1 MITVSGKI
9 FRKPEAVIKTLFTK
23 WNNNHKSLD
32 RLNILPALWGLD
44 TGVLVIGTFRF
55 SPNFASA
62 IKQSEK
68 TICSWLQA
76 IFPYSLI
83 LTLFRMWWGLARWQL
98 KDPPN
103 SFSSV
108 TSANVAASP
117 KTFWLLVLT
126 LLPHWCKISSSY
138 LVPVPNYSTYTKTTP
153 QKSGFFGQVLIKLR
167 LW

>member
-32 RLNILPALWGLD
+32 RLNILPAFWGLD
-44 TGVLVIGTFRF
+44 TGVLVIGTFRL

-68 TICSWLQA
+68 TICSWLQV

-83 LTLFRMWWGLARWQL
+83 LTLFRMWWGVTRCQQKEL
-98 KDPPN
+98 PN

-108 TSANVAASP
+108 TSANIGASP
-117 KTFWLLVLT
+117 QNFLTFSFNPFATLV
-126 LLPHWCKISSSY
+126 
-138 LVPVPNYSTYTKTTP
+138 
-153 QKSGFFGQVLIKLR
+153 
-167 LW
+167 